1 MVCTWYS
8 VVLGSGLI
16 WETQSNNKIGHKY
29 GTVWISSGKMCTRWC
44 MYGTMW
50 HWSLNIIFFILNCFL
65 KLFCFISMSRFVYIG
80 NFFLWYKAD
89 SNIQNTYIFFSMVQ
103 HRCSKTAQHIP
114 YCMLT
119 HRCHAATNTH
129 ITQCNS
135 SNKVG
140 KAMCGSSPPVLCGD
154 A

>member
-16 WETQSNNKIGHKY
+16 WETQSNNKIGHTY

-80 NFFLWYKAD
+80 NIFILRYKAD
-89 SNIQNTYIFFSMVQ
+89 SNIQNTYIFFFNGATQMLQDCSAYPLLSAHTQMPCCNQ
-103 HRCSKTAQHIP
+103 H
-114 YCMLT
+114 T
-119 HRCHAATNTH
+119 HNTM
-129 ITQCNS
+129 QF
-135 SNKVG
+135 K
-140 KAMCGSSPPVLCGD
+140 
-154 A
+154 